1 MEEIFTML
9 NEQAISIN
17 YFEIP
22 ADYSEDMDLNDLYN
36 NLKISLNID

>member
-9 NEQAISIN
+9 NEQAIDIK

-22 ADYSEDMDLNDLYN
+22 TDYTEATDFNDLYN
-36 NLKISLNID
+36 SLSLC